1 MKQNFTV
8 RKGVYLISII
18 FLLGLPL
25 FMVTKQFMADVYWR
39 MTQQN
44 GKEPNEIIDYLKKSV
59 AIDGKNA
66 LFHFSLGRAFLQKGL
81 ADTKTLRERN
91 KWVRKSTD
99 EFHRAIELEPSHS
112 DYHFHLGISYGLFA
126 YPPSFYRRVIQ
137 ESFKRTVMLNPNDTR
152 HLYSIGIY
160 YLNEYDRLKNI
171 TFNIMASRSL
181 DHENH
186 KEHLRNNYQ
195 LYFKKLLDVNEEYLG
210 KILKKC
216 FSVTQSY
223 EDLKAVIRDTPYDHV
238 SLARFLKNRKMWKDA
253 EQEFLAA
260 INLDPTDSSL
270 YFDFAYSYFERR
282 EFENAIKWWQKQKRA
297 NAKGKT
303 AYLYL
308 ADTYQRLNRFD
319 DAAREL
325 RTLTNLYPENTSFK
339 IKLIRIFMAADQLHE
354 AINEYQQFIGKDL
367 NFSKEVYD
375 SLCYHKQ
382 RGNYKEVARILKKD
396 LSSANQ
402 R

>member
-1 MKQNFTV
+1 
-8 RKGVYLISII
+8 
-18 FLLGLPL
+18 
-25 FMVTKQFMADVYWR
+25 MVTKQFMADFYWR

-44 GKEPNEIIDYLKKSV
+44 EKEPNEIISYLEKSV

-81 ADTKTLRERN
+81 AQTKTLRERN
-91 KWVRKSTD
+91 KWLRKSTD

-112 DYHFHLGISYGLFA
+112 DYHFHLGISYGFPA

-137 ESFKRTVMLNPNDTR
+137 ESFKRTVMLNPTDTR

-160 YLNEYDRLKNI
+160 YLNEYDRLKNK

-210 KILKKC
+210 KIFKKC

-270 YFDFAYSYFERR
+270 YFDFAYSFYERKD
-282 EFENAIKWWQKQKRA
+282 FKNAIKWWQKQKRI
-297 NAKGKT
+297 NPRDKT
-303 AYLYL
+303 TYLYL
-308 ADTYQRLNRFD
+308 SDAYMKLNRFD
-319 DAAREL
+319 DALMEL
-325 RTLTNLYPENTSFK
+325 RQLTYLYPKNINLN
-339 IKLIRIFMAADQLHE
+339 IKLIRVLMTAGQLDN
-354 AINEYQQFIGKDL
+354 AIKEYYKVIGKHP
-367 NFSKEVYD
+367 NFSKEIYD
-375 SLCYHKQ
+375 SIRYYQGK
-382 RGNYKEVARILKKD
+382 GNHNKVTRILNKA
-396 LSSANQ
+396 LSLVHKM
-402 R
+402 

>member
-1 MKQNFTV
+1 VKQNFTM
-8 RKGVYLISII
+8 RKGVYLMPIV
-18 FLLGLPL
+18 FLLGLLL
-25 FMVTKQFMADVYWR
+25 FMVTKQFMADFYWK
-39 MTQQN
+39 MAQQH
-44 GKEPNEIIDYLKKSV
+44 GQELNEITGYLQKSI
-59 AIDGKNA
+59 AIDGKNS
-66 LFHFSLGRAFLQKGL
+66 LFHFSLGRAYLHKGL
-81 ADTKTLRERN
+81 TGVTKISEKNQWLRR
-91 KWVRKSTD
+91 SID
-99 EFHRAIELEPSHS
+99 EFHKAINLEPVNS
-112 DYHFHLGISYGLFA
+112 DYHFHLGISYGLLA
-126 YPPSFYRRVIQ
+126 YPASFYRRVVQ
-137 ESFKRTVMLNPNDTR
+137 ESFKRTVMLNATDTR

-171 TFNIMASRSL
+171 TFNIMGSRSL

-210 KILKKC
+210 KILNKC

-223 EDLKAVIRDTPYDHV
+223 EHLKAVIRDTPYDHV
-238 SLARFLKNRKMWKDA
+238 SLARFLKNRKMWEDA

-297 NAKGKT
+297 NPKGKT

-339 IKLIRIFMAADQLHE
+339 IKLIRVFMAADQLDE
-354 AINEYQQFIGKDL
+354 AIKEYQQFIGKDL

-382 RGNYKEVARILKKD
+382 GGNYKEIARILKKD